1 MLEEQIPKS
10 QHSGIPH
17 HLLAIID
24 DPDYDSTIHDFCN
37 HVLLALDTIVQN
49 GHLPIIVGG
58 SNTYLTPLLEDPDV
72 AFRSKYNCCFIWVD
86 VLLPV
91 LFPYL
96 DKRVDK
102 MVDAGVV
109 DEIREA
115 FVAGPDCSRGIR
127 RVIGVPELE
136 EFFLLEKQV
145 YTILIN
151 QFKYSCPTT
160 IRYPVPGKVCACV
173 IGCGVC
179 INWTSIAPALES
191 STVLTFV
198 HESDGGFGVDDNDVD
213 DGEQDEGLFG
223 GGEVYGDGRGEE
235 VDDGEVEGDVAIMK
249 DIGFNAYRF
258 SISWPRIL
266 PREKL

>member
-1 MLEEQIPKS
+1 MSLRDNLKTFEFPLKSSDKIQVYKGIHIITNNVSES

-145 YTILIN
+145 EITVHGDRRRWIW
-151 QFKYSCPTT
+151 K
-160 IRYPVPGKVCACV
+160 
-173 IGCGVC
+173 
-179 INWTSIAPALES
+179 TSV
-191 STVLTFV
+191 VL
-198 HESDGGFGVDDNDVD
+198 
-213 DGEQDEGLFG
+213 L
-223 GGEVYGDGRGEE
+223 R
-235 VDDGEVEGDVAIMK
+235 
-249 DIGFNAYRF
+249 
-258 SISWPRIL
+258 
-266 PREKL
+266 